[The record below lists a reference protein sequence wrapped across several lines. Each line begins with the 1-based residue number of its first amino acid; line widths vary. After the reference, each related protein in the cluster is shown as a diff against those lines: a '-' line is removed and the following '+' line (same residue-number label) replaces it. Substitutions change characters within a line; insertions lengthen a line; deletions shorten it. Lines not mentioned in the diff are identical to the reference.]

1 MAGHSE
7 VSFLRKGMVSMKSWL
22 IKNWILLSSG
32 LLMTAEFVK
41 VAYEERGYVAFGGEW
56 LVLPIMILLKV
67 FVRDFI
73 KEVWQWL

>member
-1 MAGHSE
+1 
-7 VSFLRKGMVSMKSWL
+7 MKAWL

-32 LLMTAEFVK
+32 LLLTAKFVK

-56 LVLPIMILLKV
+56 LILPIMLLLKI

-73 KEVWQWL
+73 KEVRQCL

>member
-1 MAGHSE
+1 
-7 VSFLRKGMVSMKSWL
+7 MKSWL

-32 LLMTAEFVK
+32 LLLTAEFVK

-56 LVLPIMILLKV
+56 LVLPIMILLKI